1 MQIAT
6 IDNNN
11 NWDQS
16 LENYFQQFIK
26 EKKTYLQK
34 HQESILLLVSI
45 QSKFIYITITL
56 STLTSIFTTFM
67 TTYSNHRIN
76 LLIVTAIL
84 STLSTIISYYQN
96 TITTSNIEKYN
107 KHLKCYYGYQNI
119 INLIDGQLSLTTSKR
134 MNSQDFCQLITNMLS
149 KIQEDQIELLI
160 FNDDND
166 MSNTKNEQYLQQKTI
181 LPNQLNT
188 LQTMQLT
195 LKNRNDSLFNVNFD
209 YI

>member
-1 MQIAT
+1 MIYNQSMQIAT
-6 IDNNN
+6 IDNNNNN

-45 QSKFIYITITL
+45 QSKFIYITIT
-56 STLTSIFTTFM
+56 
-67 TTYSNHRIN
+67 TYSNHRII

-195 LKNRNDSLFNVNFD
+195 LKNRNDSLFNVNLD